1 MSHINKI
8 SRVIFL
14 SVHLPLIT
22 ITTRSSSQATQSGS
36 GWAMGMMTPA
46 VATTGTGLQG
56 WQRRVA
62 AACGG
67 GGDRNKMRKCSKPLV
82 AAAELVVVVAV
93 RLAGVVGVV
102 ALLWILRPVSSRLA
116 AITKLAASSSTWAAV
131 AAAPATSL
139 SGLPALY

>member
-1 MSHINKI
+1 
-8 SRVIFL
+8 
-14 SVHLPLIT
+14 
-22 ITTRSSSQATQSGS
+22 
-36 GWAMGMMTPA
+36 
-46 VATTGTGLQG
+46 
-56 WQRRVA
+56 
-62 AACGG
+62 
-67 GGDRNKMRKCSKPLV
+67 MRKCSKPLV

-116 AITKLAASSSTWAAV
+116 AITKLAASSSTWAAA